1 MDFDNEKNDGSDIFW
16 PGYVDAVTNL
26 VLNLLFLLTIMTV
39 AVFMFALELGRA
51 SLGGAGKTPVDTI
64 KAESESAPITSA
76 DSIKEREAAVAALKK
91 QVTSLNSTTPV
102 DAEALRKK
110 IDEINAALNREIQF
124 LNTIK
129 IQQANQN
136 IQAGA
141 PVTVVPATAIIPK
154 PPKGLDNILTTE
166 AEVIV
171 KFKDEAVKL
180 TKAEHVELRDAL
192 KTISLT
198 SGVRI
203 SVEVPTG
210 FTEAKRMG
218 FYRAMEVRNELIELK
233 VPPERIDVSVREGKS
248 RANASNVHVTP
259 K

>member
-1 MDFDNEKNDGSDIFW
+1 MDFDNDNNDGSNIFW

-26 VLNLLFLLTIMTV
+26 VLNLLFLLTIMTI

-64 KAESESAPITSA
+64 KADATPKSSA

-91 QVTSLNSTTPV
+91 QVTSLNSTNPA
-102 DAEALRKK
+102 DSEALRKK
-110 IDEINAALNREIQF
+110 VDEINSALNREIQF
-124 LNTIK
+124 LNTMK
-129 IQQANQN
+129 IQQANRD

-141 PVTVVPATAIIPK
+141 PVTVVPATAAIP
-154 PPKGLDNILTTE
+154 PAPKGLDKILTTE

-171 KFKDEAVKL
+171 QFTDEAVKL
-180 TKAEHVELRDAL
+180 TKAEHVQLRDAL
-192 KTISLT
+192 RTIST
-198 SGVRI
+198 SAGVRI
-203 SVEVPTG
+203 FVEVPTG

-218 FYRAMEVRNELIELK
+218 FYRAMEVRNELIEMK
-233 VPPERIDVSVREGKS
+233 VPAERIDVSVREGKS
-248 RANASNVHVTP
+248 RANASHVHVTP